1 MAKIKPNLSKKPKKS
16 SNWEIVDIPI
26 AQTGTKT
33 GYSWSTNTSQTP
45 KQQVVNTENVNT
57 TKTQTKEVKPS
68 FINTLIDYNLHPKEN
83 QSLEETLMTDAVA
96 IAPFFKDFPG
106 YKKLAYTMAS
116 QDSEATRN
124 PIDIW
129 GGSGQYDG
137 TWKYE
142 EPFDEKYPY
151 DRNLLKNY
159 IYGDTS
165 GFEKNNLP
173 PIRLD
178 RFQKKYGDIPSYDM
192 YSNVSKKDSIN
203 INDIFKTSEL
213 RDKLNFPIKKEFLD
227 DLFKKNND
235 TIPIPFEEI
244 NPYHTTD
251 DVAGHMGYLMR
262 NPKNNDEINFRIQ
275 DIWKFDPD
283 DYSKKWTNDREEI
296 ETYVQAKAM
305 EASGKPFILSRQNP
319 VKFPNTK
326 ETKTKE
332 QRQLEND
339 LAGEDAFFN
348 SVKKQK
354 NGGKINPNW
363 EIMQEGGDVMSNID
377 LHLPK
382 YPIKEKQN
390 VYARPYIFGLSPAKD
405 INVYGAGAN
414 FGLNFLD
421 NSRNT
426 FGVTGGVNNTAV
438 SSPGGFEISSDPY
451 RSLGLRYVHR
461 FKEGGNI
468 QDQQGYLASNLQNFT
483 PKKVIKGNKKG
494 TNITTADMAFP
505 ITANGKTLFPNT
517 GEYYFPESSVTEYP
531 IMQTGGRPPLKILDP
546 REFKRREQAYND
558 SLNLFLSSEK
568 QKEALRSTGYNPL
581 GNTPWSGGIASH
593 PTIKPVQEEAWGKN
607 GITSTWIDVY
617 EKPVQPVVYEPRPI
631 QTPIQLDREEG
642 LLESNPINLGDI
654 NPIPFESG
662 SYFTRKRKPQE
673 ADRGKMEYFDKKTGR
688 SIGLYDDGG
697 ELPEAGSGYKVVRS
711 SERKGKT
718 HKVTGPDGTVKF
730 FGDSKLGQH
739 PKDPARKK
747 AFYARHKKNLAG
759 NPYFRAFARKTW
771 EEGGE
776 LNEWEI
782 LDTAQDGKKTYKK
795 IKKQEPSFFYS
806 ALDYLLPGTP
816 VEDSY
821 KIYNTFADLVNKRI
835 ENNKKNNLPLDK
847 MTPEEI
853 QFRENVSQGTPDFG
867 YPSIFDYGK
876 ISESILKGKK
886 YNESAPDEKTKS
898 RRELKKMWLGIDEP
912 DGKNKGYW
920 IQSEYKPAKSTNSN
934 AFYYKPKDIPN
945 FSNEEFEKLYNLT
958 NKFNFPGN
966 AQNILNAIFPKGKSD
981 YSSSDISLG
990 RFLSGWGGNQ
1000 LGNFKLG
1007 AGEDEKG
1014 KYVSVYDVWDLF
1026 PPQLK
1031 DKGIDIQQFG
1041 NSPEIYYRIYQPE
1054 HNSPYKEQKSFP
1066 GQSVPTM
1073 DFAQG
1078 GMLPDLMEMAFGGN
1092 LILEKYQEGGQ
1103 KDIYKRP
1110 ILSKIEEDPNINRSY
1125 YDPKLDIIY
1134 AGADYAKMTP
1144 EQKNKLLAH
1153 ENYHAYQFKNDKATY
1168 LPVKDIPFAKPS
1180 MVSTPEIW
1188 NSYYNRKPIEVETD
1202 IYNFKS
1208 VNPSFQFVPENL
1220 IFDKVVDPGQ
1230 YGNPYTMEGEA
1241 DFYENTGKDF
1251 MKNGGSVWEILP
1263 EAGDGLITLSPQE
1276 IYNPSINDSN
1286 QGIISE
1292 MKTRTDVKKIQEE
1305 KAKEKAI
1312 LDLKDKKIR
1321 SKEYNKPDI
1330 QSKYL
1335 ESLNKQGNEQKKKDL
1350 NDIIFEYENADNNK
1364 IKDLQNKLTSEGYN
1378 LGKYG
1383 ADGKFGEFTKNA
1395 IISKFEN
1402 DSLDKSLIDKYY
1414 KKFDEE
1420 NVKNVKQIQ
1429 EKLFN
1434 EGYLKGNPLVQIDG
1448 KFGDET
1454 KQALEKYNKVKDPNA
1469 FFFTNIPKKVD
1480 VEECAK
1486 GMCKVLEMNDIMTD
1500 ALGVKYKNAWDIFE
1514 NMNSKKNSA
1523 SVYNIYDDSRFKN
1536 IKNKE
1541 ELVDLTKTVKQES
1554 QTTPD
1559 MYKSGDI
1566 VGIFWPGSEH
1576 HEETLKSKTHNTH
1589 VGFVSSVENGV
1600 PMITHNVFGN
1610 IKTEPFNKLNTTWI
1624 QRPNQNVK
1632 FNEKYNPEV
1641 KTRDNSKIIENYEKR
1656 FNAKITP
1663 ERKKQLSS
1671 ILNIAYNDSQ
1681 NLPKL
1686 LNSDVDPEWLESAV
1700 VGITGVETGIGKE
1713 VPRTKE
1719 DKDLKNKAG
1728 YVLKNIK
1735 DEDIS
1740 LGISKTKFNTLD
1752 NFSKSYFNI
1761 KDVNDLGND
1770 EKLLHATTYN
1780 IIKYYDTFKDY
1791 ANKFPEMQ
1799 LTEQDVRDMAILAHN
1814 RGDKKLLSLGRR
1826 SNDPNDKT
1834 YYEDSKGLNFKE
1846 EVEKLRDITKRGAT
1860 QNDKSS
1866 TLWRYAPNLVTDPM
1880 DFTSETYVSKV
1891 KNYQKDLYNRSFK
1904 NGGNVWEIIPNN
1916 EWEIIK

>member
-1 MAKIKPNLSKKPKKS
+1 MEGEADFYEN
-16 SNWEIVDIPI
+16 
-26 AQTGTKT
+26 TG
-33 GYSWSTNTSQTP
+33 
-45 KQQVVNTENVNT
+45 
-57 TKTQTKEVKPS
+57 
-68 FINTLIDYNLHPKEN
+68 
-83 QSLEETLMTDAVA
+83 
-96 IAPFFKDFPG
+96 KDF
-106 YKKLAYTMAS
+106 M
-116 QDSEATRN
+116 
-124 PIDIW
+124 
-129 GGSGQYDG
+129 
-137 TWKYE
+137 
-142 EPFDEKYPY
+142 
-151 DRNLLKNY
+151 
-159 IYGDTS
+159 
-165 GFEKNNLP
+165 
-173 PIRLD
+173 
-178 RFQKKYGDIPSYDM
+178 
-192 YSNVSKKDSIN
+192 
-203 INDIFKTSEL
+203 
-213 RDKLNFPIKKEFLD
+213 
-227 DLFKKNND
+227 
-235 TIPIPFEEI
+235 
-244 NPYHTTD
+244 
-251 DVAGHMGYLMR
+251 
-262 NPKNNDEINFRIQ
+262 
-275 DIWKFDPD
+275 
-283 DYSKKWTNDREEI
+283 
-296 ETYVQAKAM
+296 
-305 EASGKPFILSRQNP
+305 
-319 VKFPNTK
+319 
-326 ETKTKE
+326 
-332 QRQLEND
+332 
-339 LAGEDAFFN
+339 
-348 SVKKQK
+348 K
-354 NGGKINPNW
+354 NGGSVW
-363 EIMQEGGDVMSNID
+363 EILPEAGDGTSVID
-377 LHLPK
+377 LHIPK
-382 YPIKEKQN
+382 YPDRRTQN
-390 VYARPYIFGLSPAKD
+390 LYARPYIFGLSPAKD
-405 INVYGAGAN
+405 VNVYGAGAN

-438 SSPGGFEISSDPY
+438 SYPGGFEISSDPY

-461 FKEGGNI
+461 FQKGGAI
-468 QDQQGYLASNLQNFT
+468 
-483 PKKVIKGNKKG
+483 PKAADGVI
-494 TNITTADMAFP
+494 
-505 ITANGKTLFPNT
+505 TL
-517 GEYYFPESSVTEYP
+517 
-531 IMQTGGRPPLKILDP
+531 
-546 REFKRREQAYND
+546 
-558 SLNLFLSSEK
+558 
-568 QKEALRSTGYNPL
+568 
-581 GNTPWSGGIASH
+581 
-593 PTIKPVQEEAWGKN
+593 
-607 GITSTWIDVY
+607 
-617 EKPVQPVVYEPRPI
+617 
-631 QTPIQLDREEG
+631 
-642 LLESNPINLGDI
+642 
-654 NPIPFESG
+654 
-662 SYFTRKRKPQE
+662 
-673 ADRGKMEYFDKKTGR
+673 
-688 SIGLYDDGG
+688 
-697 ELPEAGSGYKVVRS
+697 
-711 SERKGKT
+711 
-718 HKVTGPDGTVKF
+718 
-730 FGDSKLGQH
+730 
-739 PKDPARKK
+739 
-747 AFYARHKKNLAG
+747 
-759 NPYFRAFARKTW
+759 
-771 EEGGE
+771 
-776 LNEWEI
+776 
-782 LDTAQDGKKTYKK
+782 
-795 IKKQEPSFFYS
+795 
-806 ALDYLLPGTP
+806 
-816 VEDSY
+816 
-821 KIYNTFADLVNKRI
+821 
-835 ENNKKNNLPLDK
+835 
-847 MTPEEI
+847 
-853 QFRENVSQGTPDFG
+853 
-867 YPSIFDYGK
+867 
-876 ISESILKGKK
+876 
-886 YNESAPDEKTKS
+886 
-898 RRELKKMWLGIDEP
+898 
-912 DGKNKGYW
+912 
-920 IQSEYKPAKSTNSN
+920 
-934 AFYYKPKDIPN
+934 
-945 FSNEEFEKLYNLT
+945 
-958 NKFNFPGN
+958 
-966 AQNILNAIFPKGKSD
+966 
-981 YSSSDISLG
+981 
-990 RFLSGWGGNQ
+990 
-1000 LGNFKLG
+1000 
-1007 AGEDEKG
+1007 
-1014 KYVSVYDVWDLF
+1014 
-1026 PPQLK
+1026 PPQ
-1031 DKGIDIQQFG
+1031 Q
-1041 NSPEIYYRIYQPE
+1041 
-1054 HNSPYKEQKSFP
+1054 
-1066 GQSVPTM
+1066 M
-1073 DFAQG
+1073 
-1078 GMLPDLMEMAFGGN
+1078 
-1092 LILEKYQEGGQ
+1092 
-1103 KDIYKRP
+1103 
-1110 ILSKIEEDPNINRSY
+1110 
-1125 YDPKLDIIY
+1125 
-1134 AGADYAKMTP
+1134 
-1144 EQKNKLLAH
+1144 
-1153 ENYHAYQFKNDKATY
+1153 
-1168 LPVKDIPFAKPS
+1168 
-1180 MVSTPEIW
+1180 
-1188 NSYYNRKPIEVETD
+1188 
-1202 IYNFKS
+1202 
-1208 VNPSFQFVPENL
+1208 
-1220 IFDKVVDPGQ
+1220 
-1230 YGNPYTMEGEA
+1230 YT
-1241 DFYENTGKDF
+1241 
-1251 MKNGGSVWEILP
+1251 S
-1263 EAGDGLITLSPQE
+1263 
-1276 IYNPSINDSN
+1276 SINDSN

-1364 IKDLQNKLTSEGYN
+1364 IKDLQNKLISEGYN

-1402 DSLDKSLIDKYY
+1402 NSLDKSLIDKYY

-1514 NMNSKKNSA
+1514 NMNSKKNST

-1624 QRPNQNVK
+1624 QRPKQNVK

-1671 ILNIAYNDSQ
+1671 ILNIAYSDSQ

-1728 YVLKNIK
+1728 YVLKDIK

-1791 ANKFPEMQ
+1791 ANKFPELQ
-1799 LTEQDVRDMAILAHN
+1799 LTEQDVKDMAILAHN

-1826 SNDPNDKT
+1826 SDNPNDKT

-1846 EVEKLRDITKRGAT
+1846 EVKKLRDITRRGAT

-1866 TLWRYAPNLVTDPM
+1866 TLWRYAPNSITDPM